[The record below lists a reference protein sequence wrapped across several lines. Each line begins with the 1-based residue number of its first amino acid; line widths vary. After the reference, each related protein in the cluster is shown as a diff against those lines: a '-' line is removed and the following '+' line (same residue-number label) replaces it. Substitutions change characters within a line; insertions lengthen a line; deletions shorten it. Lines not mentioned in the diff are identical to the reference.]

1 MQILGIVLSLFGV
14 IYLWVAAIIPVDS
27 WAAEEAINT
36 RTLPMVYGFVFLLA
50 CWLLLIKGRGRADM
64 TLAGLRRVA
73 GLLVCLVAF
82 ALAVPLLGVWLA
94 TPVLLVPALWVM
106 GERRWWTL
114 SLVPVLTAV
123 VGWGLIEGLLDVYV
137 PGGGFFAASFAAS
150 FPAGFEAG

>member
-27 WAAEEAINT
+27 WAAEEAINS

-50 CWLLLIKGRGRADM
+50 CWLLLIKGRGQADM
-64 TLAGLRRVA
+64 TLGGLRRVA
-73 GLLVCLVAF
+73 ALLVCLVAF
-82 ALAVPLLGVWLA
+82 ALAVPTLGVWLA

-114 SLVPVLTAV
+114 SLVPVLTAF

-137 PGGGFFAASFAAS
+137 PGGALFAASFEAS
-150 FPAGFEAG
+150 FEAG